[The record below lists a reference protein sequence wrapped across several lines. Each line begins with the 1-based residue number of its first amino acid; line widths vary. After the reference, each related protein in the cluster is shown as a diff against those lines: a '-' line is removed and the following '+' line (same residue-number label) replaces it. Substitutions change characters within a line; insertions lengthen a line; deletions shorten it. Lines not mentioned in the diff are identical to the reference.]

1 MLPPEELSAGIGL
14 LHLLEAEIEV
24 LRKTMETI
32 LTEKTWLDLD
42 HVPDDEALVQLAHD
56 CWQREIDAI
65 DNDPSRQTQK
75 RQRQAKVF
83 W

>member
-1 MLPPEELSAGIGL
+1 MLPPDELSAGIGL

-32 LTEKTWLDLD
+32 VTEKTWLDLD
-42 HVPDDEALVQLAHD
+42 HVPDDEALVQLAQD

-65 DNDPSRQTQK
+65 DKDPSRQTQK
-75 RQRQAKVF
+75 RQRQNKVF